1 MELSKSS
8 DDQRGSSGGTSNELG
23 KFEDY
28 KEDSEEAPQNPH
40 QEVNQVQP
48 DNNEHIVFNIANTMV
63 ANANLDDAPRATAT
77 PVTPEHM
84 LIVMEDDNV
93 ITHLLRF
100 DQRHI
105 PSDII
110 DAFWNRSLHMM
121 LPDEGFEAS
130 VASPPPPTPSRTF

>member
-48 DNNEHIVFNIANTMV
+48 DTNEHIVFNIANTMV

-84 LIVMEDDNV
+84 LIKTPV
-93 ITHLLRF
+93 ITKIRNTVHTVG
-100 DQRHI
+100 
-105 PSDII
+105 I
-110 DAFWNRSLHMM
+110 DSFSMYEHFTHAHCY
-121 LPDEGFEAS
+121 GG
-130 VASPPPPTPSRTF
+130 